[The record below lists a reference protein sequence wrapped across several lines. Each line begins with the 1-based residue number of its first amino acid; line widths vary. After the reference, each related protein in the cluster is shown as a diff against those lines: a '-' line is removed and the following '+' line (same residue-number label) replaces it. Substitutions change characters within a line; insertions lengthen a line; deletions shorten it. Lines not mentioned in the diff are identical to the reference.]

1 MNASQAAWQRG
12 KSDYKLGISYLDN
25 PYKDLDADLADD
37 WLEGWQMAS
46 YKERQKSTSKQI
58 N

>member
-12 KSDYKLGISYLDN
+12 KSDYRLGISYKDN

-37 WLEGWQMAS
+37 WLEGWQMES
-46 YKERQKSTSKQI
+46 YQERQKSISKQV

>member
-1 MNASQAAWQRG
+1 MSPSQSAWKRG
-12 KSDYKLGISYLDN
+12 KSDYKLGIAYQDN
-25 PYKDLDADLADD
+25 PYQEFDADLADD

-46 YKERQKSTSKQI
+46 YQERQNSISKAI

>member
-1 MNASQAAWQRG
+1 MNTSQAAWQRG
-12 KSDYKLGISYLDN
+12 KSDYRLGISYKDN

-37 WLEGWQMAS
+37 WLEGWQMES
-46 YKERQKSTSKQI
+46 YQERQKSISKQI